1 LAESRLE
8 DFTSPFSSIHALIV
22 FAKSGF
28 KSKANVLI
36 KNMEAFAKHDS
47 GLLGSTYQQVLV
59 PVSEAFIAF
68 VEDRPR
74 QVLEKLLPI
83 RFLLYRMGGSH
94 AQRDLFWQVMTRS
107 ALQLDDKGLLKQLR
121 SEIKNYGF
129 CMLDQRRTYSGVF

>member
-1 LAESRLE
+1 
-8 DFTSPFSSIHALIV
+8 
-22 FAKSGF
+22 
-28 KSKANVLI
+28 
-36 KNMEAFAKHDS
+36 MEAFAKHDS

-59 PVSEAFIAF
+59 PVSEAIMAF

-107 ALQLDDKGLLKQLR
+107 ALQLDDKGLLKQLC

-129 CMLDQRRTYSGVF
+129 CMLDQRRAYSGVF